1 MNQSNLH
8 SSVLLKQ
15 KQLQNSSEQSSA
27 MSLQAKGEIALLKKQ
42 FDQGLDYFDKAL
54 SLDPTNAKLYFSQG
68 LSFFQFAQEKE
79 QGKPLVLANKR
90 LKIAAQLN
98 PDHLDTWQAWSSVLC
113 ALGLTYKNVQY
124 FLAAREKITKAIA
137 LCPLQKIDILTE
149 LHTDLGSILLHI
161 ATHSEEPN
169 DLYHTIQIFEKAASL
184 NKILSTDVWKD
195 FGIACYK
202 FAGFVNESR
211 FYFKAHQCF
220 KNALSLEPE
229 SASLWHLLAQTFC
242 QLYAQTHDEDHF
254 IKADEY
260 FASAAQRTPKSIDIW
275 LNWSLFL
282 CETGKKLSDVKK
294 LRLCIEKCHEALTY
308 DPEHFTIQAI
318 CAEALSLLG
327 MNLERLD
334 LIHQANEK
342 ISQIIEQQEDNPD
355 IWYCYGA
362 CLQSLG
368 TYFKDVDLYYQAIE
382 KFQVGLSI
390 NRACH
395 RNWHAI
401 AKVYTAIG
409 DLEQDADILYSSFKF
424 YQKAL
429 YLKNSNFYL
438 FDYAVTLA
446 KLGEMKHEK
455 CYLER
460 SIHLFEKALTLQ
472 KNAIFLYPEWLFHY
486 ARALDTFGDFFEDES
501 YYLRSIEIFSQILMI
516 DPDLCDV
523 HHHLALALSHL
534 GELTSGQEHLYR
546 AIHHYRLA
554 IKQEEENDTVF
565 LDFALTLI
573 NLSQHVYDSA
583 EIEQLYRDA
592 EQKLFTA
599 SRLGNTQ
606 AYYHLACLYS
616 LSNHIEL
623 SIRFLEKALTTDSL
637 PSIEEML
644 QDDWLDNV
652 RTTQDFHDFL
662 SRLEN
667 SRNLEEY

>member
-1 MNQSNLH
+1 MNQSNLQ
-8 SSVLLKQ
+8 SSILLNQ
-15 KQLQNSSEQSSA
+15 NQLQNLPQQSSA
-27 MSLQAKGEIALLKKQ
+27 TSLQSKGEIALLKK
-42 FDQGLDYFDKAL
+42 FFEKGLDYFDKAL
-54 SLDPTNAKLYFSQG
+54 SLDPVNCKLYFSQG
-68 LSFFQFAQEKE
+68 LSLFQFAQEK
-79 QGKPLVLANKR
+79 QQKKPLLLANKR
-90 LKIAAQLN
+90 LKIAAQLD
-98 PDHLDTWQAWSSVLC
+98 PDHVDTWQVWSSVLC
-113 ALGLTYKNVQY
+113 SLGFTYKNLNY
-124 FLAAREKITKAIA
+124 FLEAREKITKAIT
-137 LCPLQKIDILTE
+137 LCSLQKADTLAD
-149 LHTDLGSILLHI
+149 LHADLGSILLHI
-161 ATHSEEPN
+161 ASYSEEPN
-169 DLYHTIQIFEKAASL
+169 DLYHAIKAFEKAAHL
-184 NKILSTDVWKD
+184 NKLLPTDVWKD
-195 FGIACYK
+195 FGLACYR
-202 FAGFVNESR
+202 FASFINEVR
-211 FYFKAHQCF
+211 FYFKANQCF

-242 QLYAQTHDEDHF
+242 QLYMQTHDEDHF
-254 IKADEY
+254 VKADEY
-260 FASAAQRTPKSIDIW
+260 FASATQRSPKSIDIW

-282 CETGKKLSDVKK
+282 CETGKNLSDVKK

-308 DPEHFTIQAI
+308 HPNHFFIQAI

-334 LIHQANEK
+334 LIHEANEK
-342 ISQIIEQQEDNPD
+342 ISQIIEQKEDSPD
-355 IWYCYGA
+355 IWHCYGS

-368 TYFKDVDLYYQAIE
+368 AYFKDIDLYYQAIE
-382 KFQVGLSI
+382 KFQIGLSI
-390 NRACH
+390 DRTYH

-424 YQKAL
+424 HQKAL
-429 YLKNSNFYL
+429 YFKKSNFYL
-438 FDYAVTLA
+438 FDYAVALA
-446 KLGEMKHEK
+446 KFGEIKHEK
-455 CYLER
+455 CYLEK
-460 SIHLFEKALTLQ
+460 SIDLFEKALILQ

-486 ARALDTFGDFFEDES
+486 ARALDTLGDFFEEES

-516 DPDLCDV
+516 DPNLYDV

-534 GELTSGQEHLYR
+534 GELTASQEYLYR

-554 IKQEEENDTVF
+554 VKQENENDIVL

-573 NLSQHVYDSA
+573 NLSQHLYDSA

-616 LSNHIEL
+616 LSNHIGL
-623 SIRFLEKALTTDSL
+623 SMRFLEKAMKADSL

-652 RTTQDFHDFL
+652 RTTQDFQEFL
-662 SRLEN
+662 SQLEN

>member
-15 KQLQNSSEQSSA
+15 NQLQNPSEQSSA
-27 MSLQAKGEIALLKKQ
+27 MSLQAKGEIALLKKH
-42 FDQGLDYFDKAL
+42 FDKGLDYFDKAL
-54 SLDPTNAKLYFSQG
+54 SLDPANAKLYFSQG

-79 QGKPLVLANKR
+79 HSKPLILANKR

-113 ALGLTYKNVQY
+113 TLGFTYKNAQY
-124 FLAAREKITKAIA
+124 FLEAREKITQAIV
-137 LCPLQKIDILTE
+137 LCPVQKTDTLAE
-149 LHTDLGSILLHI
+149 LHADLGSILLYI
-161 ATHSEEPN
+161 ANYSEEPN
-169 DLYHTIQIFEKAASL
+169 DLYHAIQAFEKTASL

-202 FAGFVNESR
+202 FADFVNEKR
-211 FYFKAHQCF
+211 FYFKANQCF

-229 SASLWHLLAQTFC
+229 TASLWHLLAQTFC
-242 QLYAQTHDEDHF
+242 QLYAQTQDDDHF

-260 FASAAQRTPKSIDIW
+260 FAAATQRAPKSIDIW

-294 LRLCIEKCHEALTY
+294 LRLCIEKCHEALTC
-308 DPEHFTIQAI
+308 DPEHFHIQAI

-327 MNLERLD
+327 MNVERLD

-342 ISQIIEQQEDNPD
+342 IQQVIEKQEDNPD
-355 IWYCYGA
+355 IWYCYGS

-368 TYFKDVDLYYQAIE
+368 VYFKDVDLYYQAIE

-438 FDYAVTLA
+438 FDYAVALA

-472 KNAIFLYPEWLFHY
+472 KSAIFLYPEWLFHY
-486 ARALDTFGDFFEDES
+486 ARALDTLGDFFEEES

-523 HHHLALALSHL
+523 HYHLALALSHL
-534 GELTSGQEHLYR
+534 GELTSAQEHLYR

-554 IKQEEENDTVF
+554 IKQEEENDTVL

-623 SIRFLEKALTTDSL
+623 SIRFLEKALKTDSL

-667 SRNLEEY
+667 SRNLEES

>member
-1 MNQSNLH
+1 MNPRNLQ
-8 SSVLLKQ
+8 SSVLLSQ
-15 KQLQNSSEQSSA
+15 NQLQNLPEQSVA
-27 MSLQAKGEIALLKKQ
+27 ASLQAKGELALLNKY
-42 FDQGLDYFDKAL
+42 FDKGLDYFNKAL
-54 SLDPTNAKLYFSQG
+54 SLEPTNFKLYFSQG
-68 LSFFQFAQEKE
+68 LSLFQFAQEK
-79 QGKPLVLANKR
+79 QQKKPLLLANKR
-90 LKIAAQLN
+90 LKTAAQLSPN
-98 PDHLDTWQAWSSVLC
+98 HLDIWQAWSSVLC
-113 ALGLTYKNVQY
+113 ALGFSYKNLKY
-124 FLAAREKITKAIA
+124 FLEAHEKITQAID
-137 LCPLQKIDILTE
+137 LCPLQKIDILAD
-149 LHTDLGSILLHI
+149 LNADLGSIFLHI
-161 ATHSEEPN
+161 AHYSQEPN
-169 DLYHTIQIFEKAASL
+169 DLYHAIQAFGKAADL

-195 FGIACYK
+195 FGLACYR
-202 FAGFVNESR
+202 FANFVNEGR
-211 FYFKAHQCF
+211 FYFKANQCF

-242 QLYAQTHDEDHF
+242 QLYTQTHDEDHF

-260 FASAAQRTPKSIDIW
+260 FALAAQRSPKSLDIW
-275 LNWSLFL
+275 LNWSSFL
-282 CETGKKLSDVKK
+282 CETGKNLSDVKK
-294 LRLCIEKCHEALTY
+294 LRLCIEKCHEALNV
-308 DPEHFTIQAI
+308 DPDHFLIQAI

-334 LIHQANEK
+334 LIHEANEK
-342 ISQIIEQQEDNPD
+342 ISQIIEQKEDAPD
-355 IWYCYGA
+355 IWHCYGS
-362 CLQSLG
+362 CLQCLG
-368 TYFKDVDLYYQAIE
+368 AYFKDIDFYYQAIE
-382 KFQVGLSI
+382 KFQIGLSI
-390 NRACH
+390 DRTYH

-424 YQKAL
+424 YKKAL
-429 YLKNSNFYL
+429 YLKKSNFYL
-438 FDYAVTLA
+438 FDYAVALA

-455 CYLER
+455 CYLEK
-460 SIHLFEKALTLQ
+460 SIDLFEKALIIQ

-486 ARALDTFGDFFEDES
+486 ARALDTLGDFFEEES

-516 DPDLCDV
+516 DPNLYDV

-534 GELTSGQEHLYR
+534 GELTSAREYLYR

-554 IKQEEENDTVF
+554 AKQENENDTVL

-573 NLSQHVYDSA
+573 NLSQHLYDSA

-623 SIRFLEKALTTDSL
+623 SMCFLEKAVKVDSL
-637 PSIEEML
+637 PSVEEIL

-652 RTTQDFHDFL
+652 RTTQDFHEFL